1 MTPAEIHAAAS
12 EYMAGFDDPAPIIA
26 IADLGTSEE
35 DDTRLEEVYGDD
47 ATAVALE
54 VQRQCLDRAA
64 AKTGWTWS
72 ICDPHSGPSTWDED
86 DETMHETADA
96 AADAAR
102 AAWDDT
108 ADPGCL
114 RIVLQQWDDGAELEV
129 DIRRL

>member
-12 EYMAGFDDPAPIIA
+12 DYLAGFDDSAPIAA
-26 IADLGTSEE
+26 IAARGTSED
-35 DDTRLEEVYGDD
+35 DDTRLEETYGEDWP
-47 ATAVALE
+47 AVALE
-54 VQRQCLDRAA
+54 IERQCMDRAA
-64 AKTGWTWS
+64 TTTGWTWS

-102 AAWDDT
+102 ATWDDT
-108 ADPGCL
+108 SDPGGL
-114 RIVLQQWDDGAELEV
+114 RIVLQQWDDGADLEV